1 MQPIRRWQT
10 ASAVPHAPGTNR
22 FELPVRLSPR
32 PRRARHSVSA
42 GVAKGGR
49 AASAGRQLRTKSLRE
64 RVRKKLREV
73 PLTCLE
79 QGGPWQGWQVR
90 TSHNA
95 TCWPVSFKYKDCASP
110 GGGRTRTLAKDDLAG
125 KGGFGGGRSRK
136 QPGMLSMDSYPGT
149 GTAANR
155 VTENYYDWRDCTP

>member
-79 QGGPWQGWQVR
+79 QGGGSLVQAKPTR
-90 TSHNA
+90 RN
-95 TCWPVSFKYKDCASP
+95 
-110 GGGRTRTLAKDDLAG
+110 RTLGHQRSLALVAALRHC
-125 KGGFGGGRSRK
+125 FGCSALLVWLR
-136 QPGMLSMDSYPGT
+136 L
-149 GTAANR
+149 
-155 VTENYYDWRDCTP
+155 WRDRADVVACLRAKARTERPCANIVFLLPATWRD

>member
-10 ASAVPHAPGTNR
+10 ASAEPHAPGTNR

-79 QGGPWQGWQVR
+79 QGG
-90 TSHNA
+90 
-95 TCWPVSFKYKDCASP
+95 
-110 GGGRTRTLAKDDLAG
+110 
-125 KGGFGGGRSRK
+125 
-136 QPGMLSMDSYPGT
+136 T
-149 GTAANR
+149 GTRPGETNSSKPGPGALAFVAALGR
-155 VTENYYDWRDCTP
+155 FFGCS

>member
-79 QGGPWQGWQVR
+79 QGGTWQAWNARSICKVTCLLIMAYGIACGWIGCV
-90 TSHNA
+90 
-95 TCWPVSFKYKDCASP
+95 
-110 GGGRTRTLAKDDLAG
+110 GRSSLAKSDLAW
-125 KGGFGGGRSRK
+125 
-136 QPGMLSMDSYPGT
+136 Q
-149 GTAANR
+149 
-155 VTENYYDWRDCTP
+155 EW

>member
-64 RVRKKLREV
+64 RARKKLREV

-79 QGGPWQGWQVR
+79 QGGM
-90 TSHNA
+90 
-95 TCWPVSFKYKDCASP
+95 
-110 GGGRTRTLAKDDLAG
+110 RTRSGETNSSKPGPWASALSGEKDTHSTSSVCPWSDA
-125 KGGFGGGRSRK
+125 FGLVSISCR
-136 QPGMLSMDSYPGT
+136 MDSLLLRFALLEDAG
-149 GTAANR
+149 GSLQ
-155 VTENYYDWRDCTP
+155 EGI